1 MADSDDPTTATP
13 SDETQPL
20 PTAPSPPDP
29 TGPGDAPHPPHR
41 PGPPPSGTSN
51 SWRNGQVAVIAVLTL
66 FLGGAVG
73 ALVYLVANDDDSDI
87 DAAGE
92 VDPTTTS
99 TTDDDTGEES
109 STTTSPPRT
118 TTTAEEPAG
127 NQNTGGQSVVG
138 TGIFTASY
146 QSNQDRTTDA
156 FEVGD
161 DWQIR
166 WSIPAGAVTIE
177 VRTASGE
184 VVETIEAEGQA
195 ERRFADGGTYRVAID
210 TDGRQ
215 YSLVITDG
223 P

>member
-1 MADSDDPTTATP
+1 MADNDDPTTATP
-13 SDETQPL
+13 SDATQPL

-29 TGPGDAPHPPHR
+29 MGPGDPPSPPHR
-41 PGPPPSGTSN
+41 PGPPPPRASN

-73 ALVYLVANDDDSDI
+73 ALVYLVADDDADI
-87 DAAGE
+87 DTAVE
-92 VDPTTTS
+92 VDPTTT
-99 TTDDDTGEES
+99 TETDDDTGES

-166 WSIPAGAVTIE
+166 WNIPAGTVTIE
-177 VRTASGE
+177 VRTGDGE
-184 VVETIEAEGQA
+184 VVETIQAEGQG

-215 YSLVITDG
+215 YSVVITDG